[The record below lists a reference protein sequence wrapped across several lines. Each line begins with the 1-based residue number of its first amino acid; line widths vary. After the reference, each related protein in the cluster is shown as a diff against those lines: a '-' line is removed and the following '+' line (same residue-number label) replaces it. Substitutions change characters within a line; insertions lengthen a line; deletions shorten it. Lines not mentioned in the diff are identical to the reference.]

1 VGVVIVGLAEPV
13 FQRVFNLEEG
23 EEARAQCEEF
33 EIGADGLV
41 RGVARARGRR
51 DVRAVRCGT

>member
-1 VGVVIVGLAEPV
+1 VEVVIVGLAEAV
-13 FQRVFNLEEG
+13 LQCVFNLEEG
-23 EEARAQCEEF
+23 EEARGQCEEF